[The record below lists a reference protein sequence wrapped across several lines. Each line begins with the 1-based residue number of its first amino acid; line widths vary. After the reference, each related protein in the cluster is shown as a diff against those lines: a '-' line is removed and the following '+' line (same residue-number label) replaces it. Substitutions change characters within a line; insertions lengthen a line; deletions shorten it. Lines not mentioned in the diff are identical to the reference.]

1 MCFVLGSKLKIS
13 IFSKLLNEAICHISV
28 VFIIIFNSEKG
39 WKDTKS
45 YRKIKLA
52 DVWTE
57 LNTNFFF
64 SDNIFK
70 DFCGAHLR
78 NQVK

>member
-1 MCFVLGSKLKIS
+1 MKLS
-13 IFSKLLNEAICHISV
+13 AISV

-57 LNTNFFF
+57 LNT
-64 SDNIFK
+64 K
-70 DFCGAHLR
+70 FCFLG
-78 NQVK
+78 QYI